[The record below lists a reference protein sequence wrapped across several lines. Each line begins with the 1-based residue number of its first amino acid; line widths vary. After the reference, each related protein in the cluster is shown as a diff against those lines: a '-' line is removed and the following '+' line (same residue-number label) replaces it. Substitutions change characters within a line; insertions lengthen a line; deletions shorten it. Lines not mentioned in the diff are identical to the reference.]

1 MAELFIWGLIF
12 AIFCMII
19 NSLKP
24 KEKPPPPPPP
34 KKKYEQSFKEKT
46 VLEILKGKSE
56 DDVIAENEELSA
68 DDIKEWKEK
77 FLNDVSDFVEQREQ
91 MYNQIG
97 ALEVQ
102 LKWFHKACEKHIGED
117 WKEKTGYKGN

>member
-12 AIFCMII
+12 AIFCMIL
-19 NSLKP
+19 NSFRP
-24 KEKPPPPPPP
+24 KEKPSPPPP
-34 KKKYEQSFKEKT
+34 KKEYKQSFKEKT
-46 VLEILKGKSE
+46 ILEILKGKSE
-56 DDVIAENEELSA
+56 DDVIAENEGLSKDEL
-68 DDIKEWKEK
+68 KEWKEK

-97 ALEVQ
+97 ELEVQ
-102 LKWFHKACEKHIGED
+102 VKWFKKACEKHIGDD

>member
-12 AIFCMII
+12 AIFCMIL
-19 NSLKP
+19 NSFRP
-24 KEKPPPPPPP
+24 KEKPSPPSP
-34 KKKYEQSFKEKT
+34 KKEYKQSFKEKT
-46 VLEILKGKSE
+46 ILEILKGKSE
-56 DDVIAENEELSA
+56 DDVIAENEGLSKDEL
-68 DDIKEWKEK
+68 KEWKEK

-97 ALEVQ
+97 ELEVQ
-102 LKWFHKACEKHIGED
+102 VKWFKKACEKHIGED

>member
-19 NSLKP
+19 NSLRP
-24 KEKPPPPPPP
+24 QEKPPPPP

-46 VLEILKGKSE
+46 ILEILKGKSE
-56 DDVIAENEELSA
+56 DDVIAENEGLTK
-68 DDIKEWKEK
+68 DDLKEWKEK
-77 FLNDVSDFVEQREQ
+77 FLNDISDFVEQREQ

-97 ALEVQ
+97 ELDVQ
-102 LKWFHKACEKHIGED
+102 VKWFKKTCAKHIGED

>member
-12 AIFCMII
+12 AIFCMIL
-19 NSLKP
+19 NSFRP
-24 KEKPPPPPPP
+24 KEKPSPPPP
-34 KKKYEQSFKEKT
+34 KKEYKQSFKEKT
-46 VLEILKGKSE
+46 ILEILKGKSE
-56 DDVIAENEELSA
+56 DDVIAENEGLSKDEL
-68 DDIKEWKEK
+68 KEWKEK

-97 ALEVQ
+97 ELEVQ
-102 LKWFHKACEKHIGED
+102 VKWFKKACEKHIGEE

>member
-12 AIFCMII
+12 AIFCMIL
-19 NSLKP
+19 NSFRP
-24 KEKPPPPPPP
+24 KEKPSPPPP
-34 KKKYEQSFKEKT
+34 KKEYKQSFKEKT
-46 VLEILKGKSE
+46 ILEILKGKSE
-56 DDVIAENEELSA
+56 DDVIAENEGLSKDEL
-68 DDIKEWKEK
+68 KEWKEK

-97 ALEVQ
+97 ELEVQ
-102 LKWFHKACEKHIGED
+102 VKWFKKACEKHIGED

>member
-12 AIFCMII
+12 GIFCMILK
-19 NSLKP
+19 SLKP
-24 KEKPPPPPPP
+24 EEKPPP
-34 KKKYEQSFKEKT
+34 KKEYKQTFKEKT

-56 DDVIAENEELSA
+56 DDIIAENEGLTKDEL
-68 DDIKEWKEK
+68 KEWKEK
-77 FLNDVSDFVEQREQ
+77 FLNDISDFVEQREQ

-97 ALEVQ
+97 ELDVQ
-102 LKWFHKACEKHIGED
+102 VKWFKKTCEKHIGED